1 MSPLGGVV
9 KVRFNILGGHSDDYG
24 MTTPKY
30 FAIDN
35 IQFAWKEVV
44 EV

>member
-1 MSPLGGVV
+1 
-9 KVRFNILGGHSDDYG
+9 VRFNILGGPRDDYG

-35 IQFAWKEVV
+35 LYVGWV
-44 EV
+44 E